1 MGDLSM
7 TTTPHTCPHCQQPLL
22 PLAQALAEQNVPTDQ
37 QVDLALP
44 SPPRPIQSGG
54 LGCATLALS
63 TAVSTISAVIVGMI
77 AEITVGT
84 DFPAQ
89 GMRAGEAGVFSGVA
103 VFIIVFIV
111 MMSIFVWRQARND
124 RLLIMRL
131 SQWHA
136 KKIEFDASYYCTNCQ
151 QKIILNTTS

>member
-1 MGDLSM
+1 M
-7 TTTPHTCPHCQQPLL
+7 TTSHACPHCQQPVL
-22 PLAQALAEQNVPTDQ
+22 PLAQAIAEQKVTAEQ
-37 QVDLALP
+37 HTTLALP
-44 SPPRPIQSGG
+44 NPPRPIQSGG

-63 TAVSTISAVIVGMI
+63 AAVSTISAVIVGMI

-89 GMRAGEAGVFSGVA
+89 GMRAGEAGVFSGIA

-124 RLLIMRL
+124 RILTMRL

-136 KKIEFDASYYCTNCQ
+136 QKTVFDATFYCTNCQ
-151 QKIILNTTS
+151 QPVTPQTTS

>member
-1 MGDLSM
+1 M
-7 TTTPHTCPHCQQPLL
+7 TTPHTCPQCHQPLL
-22 PLAQALAEQNVPTDQ
+22 TLTQAIADQKVTAEQQTT
-37 QVDLALP
+37 LALP
-44 SPPRPIQSGG
+44 NPPRPIQSGG

-124 RLLIMRL
+124 RILTVRL

-136 KKIEFDASYYCTNCQ
+136 QKTAFDAAFYCTTCQ
-151 QKIILNTTS
+151 QKITPLTTS

>member
-1 MGDLSM
+1 M
-7 TTTPHTCPHCQQPLL
+7 TTPHACPQCHQPLL
-22 PLAQALAEQNVPTDQ
+22 PLAQALAEQKVTAEQ
-37 QVDLALP
+37 QTTLALP
-44 SPPRPIQSGG
+44 NPPRPIQSGG

-63 TAVSTISAVIVGMI
+63 AAVSTISAVIVGMI

-89 GMRAGEAGVFSGVA
+89 GMRAGEAGVFSGIA

-111 MMSIFVWRQARND
+111 MMSVFVWRQARND
-124 RLLIMRL
+124 RILTVRL

-136 KKIEFDASYYCTNCQ
+136 QKTAFDAAFYCTNCQ
-151 QKIILNTTS
+151 QVTSHTTS

>member
-1 MGDLSM
+1 M
-7 TTTPHTCPHCQQPLL
+7 TTPHTCPNCHQPLL
-22 PLAQALAEQNVPTDQ
+22 PLGQAITEQKVTADQ
-37 QVDLALP
+37 QAALALP
-44 SPPRPIQSGG
+44 NPPRPIQSGG

-63 TAVSTISAVIVGMI
+63 TAVSTVSAVVIGMI

-103 VFIIVFIV
+103 VFIVVFVV
-111 MMSIFVWRQARND
+111 MMSVFVWRQARND
-124 RLLIMRL
+124 RILTIRL

-136 KKIEFDASYYCTNCQ
+136 LRTEFDASYYCTNCQ
-151 QKIILNTTS
+151 QKIPPHATS

>member
-1 MGDLSM
+1 M
-7 TTTPHTCPHCQQPLL
+7 
-22 PLAQALAEQNVPTDQ
+22 PLAQALAEQKVPAEQ
-37 QVDLALP
+37 QATLALP
-44 SPPRPIQSGG
+44 NPPRPIQSGG

-63 TAVSTISAVIVGMI
+63 TAVSTISAVIIGMI

-89 GMRAGEAGVFSGVA
+89 GMRAGEAGVFSGIA
-103 VFIIVFIV
+103 VFIVVFII

-124 RLLIMRL
+124 RMLTVRL

-136 KKIEFDASYYCTNCQ
+136 LRTEFDASYYCTNCQ
-151 QKIILNTTS
+151 QKITPRTTS

>member
-1 MGDLSM
+1 M
-7 TTTPHTCPHCQQPLL
+7 TTSHACPHCQQPLL
-22 PLAQALAEQNVPTDQ
+22 PLAHAIAEQKVTAEQ
-37 QVDLALP
+37 QTTLALP
-44 SPPRPIQSGG
+44 NAPRPIQAGG

-63 TAVSTISAVIVGMI
+63 AAVSTIAAVIVGMI

-124 RLLIMRL
+124 RILTMRL

-136 KKIEFDASYYCTNCQ
+136 QKTAFDATLYCTNCQ
-151 QKIILNTTS
+151 QTVTLNTAS

>member
-1 MGDLSM
+1 M
-7 TTTPHTCPHCQQPLL
+7 
-22 PLAQALAEQNVPTDQ
+22 PLAKALAEHKVSAEQ
-37 QVDLALP
+37 QTTLALP
-44 SPPRPIQSGG
+44 NPPRPIQSGG

-63 TAVSTISAVIVGMI
+63 AAVSTVSAVIVGMI

-103 VFIIVFIV
+103 VFIVVFIV

-124 RLLIMRL
+124 RILTVRL

-136 KKIEFDASYYCTNCQ
+136 QKIAFDDAFYCATCQ
-151 QKIILNTTS
+151 QKITPQMTS

>member
-1 MGDLSM
+1 M
-7 TTTPHTCPHCQQPLL
+7 TTPHTCPNCQQPLL
-22 PLAQALAEQNVPTDQ
+22 SLAQALAEHKVPADQ
-37 QVDLALP
+37 QATLTLP
-44 SPPRPIQSGG
+44 NPPRPIQSGG

-63 TAVSTISAVIVGMI
+63 AAVSTVSAVIVGMI

-124 RLLIMRL
+124 RILTVRL

-136 KKIEFDASYYCTNCQ
+136 QKIAFDATFYCPTCQ
-151 QKIILNTTS
+151 QQIAPQITS

>member
-1 MGDLSM
+1 M
-7 TTTPHTCPHCQQPLL
+7 TTLHACPRCQQPML
-22 PLAQALAEQNVPTDQ
+22 PLAQAIAEQKVPAEQ
-37 QVDLALP
+37 QTTLALP
-44 SPPRPIQSGG
+44 NPPRPIQSGG

-63 TAVSTISAVIVGMI
+63 AAVSTISAVIVGMI

-89 GMRAGEAGVFSGVA
+89 GMRAGEAGVFSGIA
-103 VFIIVFIV
+103 VFIIIFVV

-124 RLLIMRL
+124 RILTMRL

-136 KKIEFDASYYCTNCQ
+136 QKTTFDATFYCTQCQ
-151 QKIILNTTS
+151 HPVTPNMTT

>member
-1 MGDLSM
+1 M
-7 TTTPHTCPHCQQPLL
+7 TTPPTCPNCQQPLL
-22 PLAQALAEQNVPTDQ
+22 PLAQALAAQKVPAEQQAALT
-37 QVDLALP
+37 LA
-44 SPPRPIQSGG
+44 SPPRPIQTGG

-63 TAVSTISAVIVGMI
+63 TAVSTVSAIIIGMI

-89 GMRAGEAGVFSGVA
+89 GMRAGEAGVFSGIA
-103 VFIIVFIV
+103 VFIVVFIV

-124 RLLIMRL
+124 RILTVRL

-136 KKIEFDASYYCTNCQ
+136 LKNEFDASYYCTSCQ
-151 QKIILNTTS
+151 QKITPHTTS

>member
-1 MGDLSM
+1 M
-7 TTTPHTCPHCQQPLL
+7 TTPQTCPQCHQPLIA
-22 PLAQALAEQNVPTDQ
+22 LAQAIAEQKVTAEQ
-37 QVDLALP
+37 QASLALQN
-44 SPPRPIQSGG
+44 PPRPIQSGG

-63 TAVSTISAVIVGMI
+63 AAVSTVSAVLVGMV

-103 VFIIVFIV
+103 VFIIVFIA

-124 RLLIMRL
+124 RVLTVRL
-131 SQWHA
+131 AQWHKQKLA
-136 KKIEFDASYYCTNCQ
+136 FESTLYCTTCQ
-151 QKIILNTTS
+151 QPFSTNITS